1 MIRYWELDPSR
12 PFVLCL
18 DSGAVQ
24 ELKESTPALKKE
36 SHEELQLKVPCQAK
50 ESAGE
55 KESGTKKVGTLNS
68 VGFLYLIR
76 VTRLPDCQI
85 AISSGP
91 QAQSHACKAG
101 WPCIGDVLVTI
112 LNLCALVRVSGRRM
126 SRRRMRAADKAAIEP
141 AWTSM
146 GYSECSNNHFDISEQ
161 ICLL

>member
-76 VTRLPDCQI
+76 VTRLPARLQ
-85 AISSGP
+85 SL
-91 QAQSHACKAG
+91 QAPKPKAMPAKQAG
-101 WPCIGDVLVTI
+101 L
-112 LNLCALVRVSGRRM
+112 ALEM
-126 SRRRMRAADKAAIEP
+126 C
-141 AWTSM
+141 W
-146 GYSECSNNHFDISEQ
+146 
-161 ICLL
+161 

>member
-1 MIRYWELDPSR
+1 MPGEGIRR
-12 PFVLCL
+12 RK
-18 DSGAVQ
+18 GIGH
-24 ELKESTPALKKE
+24 KESRDP
-36 SHEELQLKVPCQAK
+36 QLSCFFVFDTSDQVA
-50 ESAGE
+50 S
-55 KESGTKKVGTLNS
+55 
-68 VGFLYLIR
+68 
-76 VTRLPDCQI
+76 QI